1 MGKTSSILAVAQ
13 HGTSDTVLLAK
24 AAALARAFGFGL
36 ELFLCDAEQAYALK
50 HDYQPAGH
58 DKAMSACIARGKAYL
73 AEQRKL
79 IDPAVSSVA
88 VDAACESPL
97 YEGVVHKVQRCHP
110 ELVMKAAGG
119 IDRRGH
125 SAFDENDWQLMRT
138 CPATLALVQARHW
151 RKRLRIAA
159 AIDVS
164 DEETEGL
171 ANAIIRIA
179 RRLALAT
186 GGELELVYAER
197 MPPENSESRAR
208 ASKLRTLA
216 RMVDL
221 DERHAHILPG
231 TPEQELAAFA
241 AGRDYDVLVLGALTH
256 RKAPVRLVGS
266 LTSTLV
272 EALDSDFL
280 LIKPDAAVA
289 EGRVPRG
296 SRSHSADALAPAAR
310 NAAVRAWMGRAA
322 GGAGQP
328 DPLRASS
335 ASQRS

>member
-13 HGTSDTVLLAK
+13 HGASDTVLLAK
-24 AAALARAFGFGL
+24 AAALARSFGFGL
-36 ELFLCDAEQAYALK
+36 ELFLCDAEGAYALK
-50 HDYQPAGH
+50 HDYQPTGR
-58 DKAMSACIARGKAYL
+58 DKALSECVARAKEYL
-73 AEQRKL
+73 TSQRRL
-79 IDPAVSSVA
+79 IDPAVSAVA
-88 VDAACESPL
+88 IDAACESPL
-97 YEGVVHKVQRCHP
+97 YESIVRKVQRSHP

-138 CPATLALVQARHW
+138 CPATLALVQHRHW

-171 ANAIIRIA
+171 ASAIIRIA

-197 MPPENSESRAR
+197 MPADNSESRAR
-208 ASKLRTLA
+208 ASRLRTLA
-216 RMVDL
+216 RQVDL

-241 AGRDYDVLVLGALTH
+241 AGRDYDVLALGALTH
-256 RKAPVRLVGS
+256 RQSAVRLVGS

-272 EALDSDFL
+272 EALESDFL

-289 EGRVPRG
+289 TERVPR
-296 SRSHSADALAPAAR
+296 RSGTNSTDALPPAAR
-310 NAAVRAWMGRAA
+310 NAAVRAWMGGGPPA
-322 GGAGQP
+322 GS
-328 DPLRASS
+328 R
-335 ASQRS
+335 

>member
-13 HGTSDTVLLAK
+13 RTASDTVLFAK
-24 AAALARAFGFGL
+24 AAALARSFGFGL
-36 ELFLCDAEQAYALK
+36 ELFMCDAEQAYTLK
-50 HDYQPAGH
+50 HDYQPAGRER
-58 DKAMSACIARGKAYL
+58 ALSECVARAKAYL

-79 IDPAVSSVA
+79 IDPAVAAVA
-88 VDAACESPL
+88 IDAVCESPL
-97 YEGVVHKVQRCHP
+97 YEAIVHKVHHGRA
-110 ELVMKAAGG
+110 ELVMKAASG

-125 SAFDENDWQLMRT
+125 SAFDENDWQLMRA
-138 CPATLALVQARHW
+138 CPATLALVQNRHW

-164 DEETEGL
+164 DDETAGL
-171 ANAIIRIA
+171 ASAIIRIA

-197 MPPENSESRAR
+197 MPADSAQSRSRAAR
-208 ASKLRTLA
+208 LRLLA
-216 RMVDL
+216 RQADL
-221 DERHAHILPG
+221 DEHHAHILPG

-241 AGRDYDVLVLGALTH
+241 AGRDYDVLALGALAH
-256 RKAPVRLVGS
+256 RKVAVELVGS

-289 EGRVPRG
+289 TEHVPRR
-296 SRSHSADALAPAAR
+296 SRTHRSGEALPPEAR
-310 NAAVRAWMGRAA
+310 SAAVHAWMGGVPVNR
-322 GGAGQP
+322 
-328 DPLRASS
+328 SS
-335 ASQRS
+335 